1 MELKYKVIYVIKD
14 EYVEG
19 QVAYTEPA
27 ADTVV
32 NIGDEVL
39 IFTKQTAGVSSSG
52 DEDEEKGSSSSG
64 KSSSSSK
71 ASSKSKKSSS
81 QESSQVEPH
90 FASKD

>member
-1 MELKYKVIYVIKD
+1 M
-14 EYVEG
+14 EG

-52 DEDEEKGSSSSG
+52 DEDEEKESSSSG

-71 ASSKSKKSSS
+71 AASSKSKKSSS